1 MLQVV
6 FQCIFVV
13 GFICEFLASW
23 SKHLIWIMNQ
33 ITARIGR
40 WNTIIIA
47 VTVRNSR
54 EEPLSKINKQ
64 KLIKY
69 NTAKH
74 LSQMILFR
82 YFSRHKQNP
91 RMELISGSHFLTSQM
106 QKRLRLLIFE
116 AQHAIVTHFLFCLS
130 KADTFLSKCKAAK
143 KYNQL
148 SAGNHSHTKFG
159 KALLRN
165 LVTASLTGGALWPI
179 WYCASFRDKEIPK
192 SSI

>member
-1 MLQVV
+1 MYICCWVHMRILGFLVKALNMNHEPDHSEDWTMKHHYY
-6 FQCIFVV
+6 CIH
-13 GFICEFLASW
+13 FI
-23 SKHLIWIMNQ
+23 
-33 ITARIGR
+33 
-40 WNTIIIA
+40 
-47 VTVRNSR
+47 RNSGN
-54 EEPLSKINKQ
+54 EQ
-64 KLIKY
+64 KLIKS
-69 NTAKH
+69 NAAKH

-91 RMELISGSHFLTSQM
+91 RKELISGSHFLTSQM

-159 KALLRN
+159 KALLGN
-165 LVTASLTGGALWPI
+165 LVTASSTGAFHFC
-179 WYCASFRDKEIPK
+179 YQSYE
-192 SSI
+192 